1 MRRRAGSYDG
11 RVRQPSSRNSSTA
24 YLVWSVG
31 LSVYFLAVFHRSS
44 LAVAGLA
51 AAERFDITAAQ
62 LSTFTMLQLVVYA
75 GMQIPVGLLIDRF
88 GARSVMVTGTAIMAL
103 AQGGFALA
111 ESYPTALVA
120 RVCVGLGDAMTFT
133 AVLRQVNEWF
143 TPRRIPVI
151 TQLTGVVGQT
161 GALVAAL
168 PMTWALSHLGWSTA
182 YGVAAVLGIVMTV
195 VAAVVLHDTPEVRT
209 LRGPRLSWTVVR
221 DGITGS
227 WAHPGTRT
235 GFWVHFTT
243 QFSGTALSM
252 LWGYPFLVRAEHLS
266 ETTAGVLLT
275 VMVLATISAGPVVGS
290 VVARHPWYR
299 STIAMG
305 VAFAIAASWTVVLA
319 WPGDAPLWLLVVLV
333 VMAGLGGPA
342 SMIGFDLGRSSNPS
356 ERLSTATGII
366 NQGGFLASL
375 LLVVA
380 IGVVLDWRTPGASTA
395 YTPEAFRWA
404 MSCQYVLWA
413 LGITM
418 IWRNRRRARALLLA
432 QDPDAKRHMTGLG

>member
-1 MRRRAGSYDG
+1 
-11 RVRQPSSRNSSTA
+11 VRQPSERDSAAA
-24 YLVWSVG
+24 YLVWAVG
-31 LSVYFLAVFHRSS
+31 LAVYFLAVFHRSS

-75 GMQIPVGLLIDRF
+75 GMQVPVGLLIDRF
-88 GARSVMVTGTAIMAL
+88 GARAVMVTGTAVMAL

-120 RVCVGLGDAMTFT
+120 RIFVGLGDAMTFT

-143 TPRRIPVI
+143 SPRRIPLV
-151 TQLTGVVGQT
+151 TQLTGVVGQA

-168 PMTWALSHLGWSTA
+168 PMTWALSHLGWTKA
-182 YGVAAVLGIVMTV
+182 YGLAAVLGVVMTV
-195 VAAVVLHDTPEVRT
+195 LAAIVIHDTPQVRS
-209 LRGPRLSWTVVR
+209 LRGPALSWTTVR
-221 DGITGS
+221 DGVARS
-227 WAHPGTRT
+227 WAEPGTRT

-252 LWGYPFLVRAEHLS
+252 LWGYPFLVRGEHLS
-266 ETTAGVLLT
+266 QTQAGLLLT
-275 VMVLATISAGPVVGS
+275 VMVLATISAGPVIGA

-299 STIAMG
+299 SSLAMA
-305 VAFAIAASWTVVLA
+305 VVLAIATVWTVVLV
-319 WPGDAPLWLLVVLV
+319 WPGDAPPWLLVLLV
-333 VMAGLGGPA
+333 VVVGVGGPA
-342 SMIGFDLGRSSNPS
+342 SMIGFDLGRSFNPS

-375 LLVVA
+375 VLVVA
-380 IGVVLDWRTPGASTA
+380 IGLVLDWRTPGASTA

-404 MSCQYVLWA
+404 MSCQYVLWT
-413 LGITM
+413 LGVVQ
-418 IWRNRRRARALLLA
+418 IWRNRRRARAVLLE
-432 QDPDAKRHMTGLG
+432 QDPDAKRRMTGLG